1 MNNYKIN
8 NNVVFVTGAAGQ
20 LGQAVVN
27 SLLKSGAK
35 VICSDIS
42 IENLEKAANKN
53 SWDDS
58 VMLIQV
64 DITNENNVSSAF
76 HSGLKKFGRVDSLVN
91 NAGISVFKPW
101 YERSDQEFDSV
112 MNVNIKGTFLCMK
125 EFFKYSMK
133 SGNQGSVVNIASH
146 YGIISPDPRIYTDCN
161 RRNSEVYGAS
171 KAGLIQMTKYFSV
184 NAIADGANV
193 RVNCIAPGGILN
205 EENPQ
210 GKDFQKL
217 YAERCPMKRM
227 ANVQEMV
234 GPILFL
240 LSPDSSYINGHTI
253 VIDGGMSSW

>member
-8 NNVVFVTGAAGQ
+8 NTVVFVTGAAGQ

-91 NAGISVFKPW
+91 NAGISVFEPW
-101 YERSDQEFDSV
+101 YDRSDQEFDSV
-112 MNVNIKGTFLCMK
+112 MNVNIKGAFLCIYYFLFK
-125 EFFKYSMK
+125 LTAFQSALEF
-133 SGNQGSVVNIASH
+133 V
-146 YGIISPDPRIYTDCN
+146 
-161 RRNSEVYGAS
+161 
-171 KAGLIQMTKYFSV
+171 IQSCFSSFYFSSSSHFS
-184 NAIADGANV
+184 
-193 RVNCIAPGGILN
+193 IL
-205 EENPQ
+205 
-210 GKDFQKL
+210 
-217 YAERCPMKRM
+217 
-227 ANVQEMV
+227 
-234 GPILFL
+234 
-240 LSPDSSYINGHTI
+240 SSK
-253 VIDGGMSSW
+253 M